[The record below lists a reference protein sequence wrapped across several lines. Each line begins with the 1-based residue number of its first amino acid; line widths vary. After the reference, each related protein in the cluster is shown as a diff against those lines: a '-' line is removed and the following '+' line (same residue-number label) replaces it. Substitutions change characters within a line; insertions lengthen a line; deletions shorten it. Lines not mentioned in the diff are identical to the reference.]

1 MNKLF
6 FCLVVPAIFMING
19 CGGDDE
25 GASRIVVGPS
35 KVLLIPNSLQYQ
47 QGFVVQVTDKEGNP
61 APNTIVTI
69 KMVPISYRKGEYI
82 GVDIDGDLIEDEWEQ
97 NYISCA
103 AEDINNNGV
112 LDSTGTSTEDINDS
126 GDLEPTNPATLD
138 QHPEET
144 PTFLPGSD
152 RIITN
157 TSGFG
162 FFSVTY
168 PVSQANWVRMRI
180 TASADVIGT
189 EESEEYDFTLFV
201 ALSDVEN
208 YPTSPPGGTRSP
220 YGTSNLCTDS
230 F

>member
-1 MNKLF
+1 MNKLL
-6 FCLVVPAIFMING
+6 FCFLLPAILIVNG

-61 APNTIVTI
+61 ASSSVVTI
-69 KMVPISYRKGEYI
+69 KMEPINYYKGAYLPI
-82 GVDIDGDLIEDEWEQ
+82 DSDGDTIDDEWELTT
-97 NYISCA
+97 IICD

-112 LDSTGTSTEDINDS
+112 LNTGEDLNGS
-126 GDLEPTNPATLD
+126 GSLEPTNPATLD

-152 RIITN
+152 RIITD

-168 PVSQANWVRMRI
+168 PISQANWVTMRI
-180 TASADVIGT
+180 TASTNVVGT
-189 EESEEYDFTLFV
+189 EESETYDFTLFV
-201 ALSDVEN
+201 ALADVEN
-208 YPTSPPGGTRSP
+208 YPASPPGGTASP
-220 YGTSNLCTDS
+220 YGTSNLCTNS
-230 F
+230 L